1 MCELGQPSLGYSRAE
16 KEYMQ
21 LARKA
26 LDASANVELSSNE
39 MLWGFEADI
48 VIRVY
53 DGADAAMPMPMR
65 QPRGTKHI
73 INVEIDGPR
82 HANAR
87 TRGFTQRRDE
97 HLRLARG
104 VRVVRWDLMSQEQQK
119 KRDGIMQDFRDL
131 IKGPLGA
138 GRVV

>member
-1 MCELGQPSLGYSRAE
+1 MSWVSLQVTAAE
-16 KEYMQ
+16 EYMQ

-48 VIRVY
+48 VMSVRWRRCCRCH
-53 DGADAAMPMPMR
+53 AKAA
-65 QPRGTKHI
+65 PRHPKHI

-82 HANAR
+82 HAHAR

-97 HLRLARG
+97 HLRLAHG
-104 VRVVRWDLMSQEQQK
+104 VRVVRWDLMSQGSRRRGTMRSCRTFE
-119 KRDGIMQDFRDL
+119 I
-131 IKGPLGA
+131 
-138 GRVV
+138 

>member
-1 MCELGQPSLGYSRAE
+1 
-16 KEYMQ
+16 MQ

-53 DGADAAMPMPMR
+53 DGADAAMPMPM
-65 QPRGTKHI
+65 QGSPEAPKHI

-119 KRDGIMQDFRDL
+119 KRDDEIMQDFRDL
-131 IKGPLGA
+131 IKGL
-138 GRVV
+138 